1 MIRINR
7 KSLVVTRLSV
17 GGILNGILLAEMK
30 MQFFILTFMTEIQ
43 AVKMYFHGRRIS
55 YLINFTDGR
64 VYEAFHAMKW
74 KIEVGMP
81 KNSLDKNI
89 VPITAPFLCYKGAA

>member
-1 MIRINR
+1 M
-7 KSLVVTRLSV
+7 TRLSV

-43 AVKMYFHGRRIS
+43 AVKMNFHGRRIS

-64 VYEAFHAMKW
+64 VNEAFHAMKW
-74 KIEVGMP
+74 KIEVGML

>member
-1 MIRINR
+1 M
-7 KSLVVTRLSV
+7 TRLSV

-43 AVKMYFHGRRIS
+43 AVKMYFHGKRIS

-74 KIEVGMP
+74 KKIEVGML

>member
-30 MQFFILTFMTEIQ
+30 MQFFILTFMTEI
-43 AVKMYFHGRRIS
+43 
-55 YLINFTDGR
+55 
-64 VYEAFHAMKW
+64 
-74 KIEVGMP
+74 
-81 KNSLDKNI
+81 
-89 VPITAPFLCYKGAA
+89 